1 MNTYPDK
8 FYLLLDNMIKLHF
21 TYDDMYEQIKVS
33 FPNIKLTFDE
43 MLDIIQD
50 RIIKLLEDI

>member
-50 RIIKLLEDI
+50 RIIKLLEGI

>member
-8 FYLLLDNMIKLHF
+8 LYLLLDNMIKLHF

-33 FPNIKLTFDE
+33 FPNTKLTFDE
-43 MLDIIQD
+43 MLDIVQD
-50 RIIKLLEDI
+50 RIIKLLENI